1 MKKVTGILML
11 MIGFSIIIYPSVK
24 RHNALKQQE
33 KLLQSF
39 DEAMVVLSEKN
50 NQSITNDQEGI
61 ETNNDLTIE
70 EEIPDFEPEISSDL
84 DDENSEV
91 ESSESPPTRQERNAY
106 IQSQWPVEAKL
117 MIEKIDLVMPVI
129 NQVTSDYLDVT
140 LCAIEETSK
149 PWEEGN
155 YAIAGHRSL
164 TYGRHFNRLNEV
176 SLGDSIV
183 IKDLKNNLYEY
194 EVFDILIVHE
204 RDVSVLEDNG
214 FQEITLITCDPIGV
228 KNPDNRLIVK
238 GKLIDSLT
246 NK

>member
-1 MKKVTGILML
+1 MKRVIGILML
-11 MIGFSIIIYPSVK
+11 IIGFSIIIYPSIK
-24 RHNALKQQE
+24 RHHDLRQQD

-39 DEAMVVLSEKN
+39 DEAMDILAEQGNESIAN
-50 NQSITNDQEGI
+50 NQEGI
-61 ETNNDLTIE
+61 ETNNEFTSKD
-70 EEIPDFEPEISSDL
+70 EIPDFEPVIASDL
-84 DDENSEV
+84 DSEDLEDVSV
-91 ESSESPPTRQERNAY
+91 EPTPTRQERNAY

-129 NQVTSDYLDVT
+129 NQVKSDYLDVA

-149 PWEEGN
+149 PWEQGN

-176 SLGDSIV
+176 SLGDHIV
-183 IKDLKNNLYEY
+183 IKDLKDNTYEY

-214 FQEITLITCDPIGV
+214 FKEITLITCDPIGV

-238 GKLIDSLT
+238 GKLSESLAE
-246 NK
+246 